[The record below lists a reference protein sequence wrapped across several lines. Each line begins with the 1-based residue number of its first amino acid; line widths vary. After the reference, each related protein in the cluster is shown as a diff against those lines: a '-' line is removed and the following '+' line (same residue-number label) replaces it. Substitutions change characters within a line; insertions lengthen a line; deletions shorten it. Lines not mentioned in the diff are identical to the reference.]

1 MLWVAS
7 DRERRGGGGGGGRF
21 EPLVI
26 TNRSEVTESLTKMLL
41 CVEYCMSDCGFHD
54 KDAAL

>member
-1 MLWVAS
+1 MI
-7 DRERRGGGGGGGRF
+7 EKGGEGGGGRF